1 MENKLKKI
9 ELKHRRKF
17 LIARIQKRNNNSEK
31 KTDSKFQSKTEE
43 LLDLLRSINE
53 EIEQINDSLQ

>member
-1 MENKLKKI
+1 MNKKIKKI

-17 LIARIQKRNNNSEK
+17 LIARIQKRNDNLEK
-31 KTDSKFQSKTEE
+31 KTDQDYQSKTER